1 MCSVTNHINALK
13 GQKRH
18 NALYSNAFALSGRI
32 ALDGLTL
39 TQGVAALC
47 PGLCA
52 FALSGRIALD
62 GLTPT
67 QGVAA
72 LCPGLCAFA
81 PSGRTPFIAKVHKVS
96 SL

>member
-18 NALYSNAFALSGRI
+18 NTLYSN
-32 ALDGLTL
+32 
-39 TQGVAALC
+39 
-47 PGLCA
+47 A

-81 PSGRTPFIAKVHKVS
+81 PSGRTPFLAKVHKVS
-96 SL
+96 SLSCVSNPVLPNIGGKEKFP